1 MHVRHT
7 GEPFYLCL
15 FLLIFVPSGIFSN
28 NDVRFSIK
36 TYPFTAVHNDTLP
49 QVTLDPLLAQLAEDS
64 IDLGGNFDE
73 LNKARSVLAY
83 ALDKSKLVD
92 KIAGGDWQTLPIVL
106 QKQINNVTYT
116 MGVTDVYLHPSFI
129 QASVYLSIEIP
140 QQKKYFILVLLI

>member
-36 TYPFTAVHNDTLP
+36 TYPFTAVHN
-49 QVTLDPLLAQLAEDS
+49 
-64 IDLGGNFDE
+64 
-73 LNKARSVLAY
+73 
-83 ALDKSKLVD
+83 
-92 KIAGGDWQTLPIVL
+92 IAGGDWQTLPIVL

-140 QQKKYFILVLLI
+140 QQKKSTLFWFS